1 MIRRRLS
8 AKMARNPLVDLVL
21 DYDRVLEKKWGL
33 KDDRYNVMV
42 FDKEGKL
49 FFLKEGVCDLN
60 VAAERLRVALPV
72 VERTFADGVLKGYW
86 KVANG
91 KLLIKSH
98 RHQSTG
104 CDHVPPRPSA
114 ARDRLESGLGVR
126 LRDDVA

>member
-1 MIRRRLS
+1 MEYFLLDELS
-8 AKMARNPLVDLVL
+8 NILR
-21 DYDRVLEKKWGL
+21 
-33 KDDRYNVMV
+33 
-42 FDKEGKL
+42 
-49 FFLKEGVCDLN
+49 EGVCDLN
-60 VAAERLRVALPV
+60 VAATRLRVALPA

-91 KLLIKSH
+91 KLLIKSDHH
-98 RHQSTG
+98 RSTG

>member
-1 MIRRRLS
+1 MDDFVLLDELS
-8 AKMARNPLVDLVL
+8 KILR
-21 DYDRVLEKKWGL
+21 
-33 KDDRYNVMV
+33 
-42 FDKEGKL
+42 
-49 FFLKEGVCDLN
+49 EGVCDLN
-60 VAAERLRVALPV
+60 VAATRLRVALPA

-98 RHQSTG
+98 HHHRSTG

>member
-1 MIRRRLS
+1 VEYAVLLDELS
-8 AKMARNPLVDLVL
+8 
-21 DYDRVLEKKWGL
+21 RVL
-33 KDDRYNVMV
+33 R
-42 FDKEGKL
+42 
-49 FFLKEGVCDLN
+49 EGVRDLN
-60 VAAERLRVALPV
+60 EAANRLGVPLSV
-72 VERTFADGVLKGYW
+72 VREAFADGVLKGYW

-98 RHQSTG
+98 HHHRSTG